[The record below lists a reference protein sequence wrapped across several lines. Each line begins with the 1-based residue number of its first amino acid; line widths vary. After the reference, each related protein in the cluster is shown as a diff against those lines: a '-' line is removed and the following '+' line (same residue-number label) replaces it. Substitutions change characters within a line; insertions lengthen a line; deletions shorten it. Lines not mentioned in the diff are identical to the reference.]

1 MDSVCDWAIK
11 WVYGEQYK
19 KWRKDGT
26 IYRYILW
33 RRVMKEIGV
42 CVVDREKR
50 EHAIELIMTY
60 VRGPICFIDCI
71 LLLCTPPT

>member
-42 CVVDREKR
+42 CIVE
-50 EHAIELIMTY
+50 
-60 VRGPICFIDCI
+60 
-71 LLLCTPPT
+71 